1 VDHPEIEEM
10 ITEVIRPAAVIP
22 EAAARAILT
31 GMAVTSVYSDGVWLA
46 EPSRW
51 VRYDRPWTLPLD
63 QGRTN
68 RLGIIRVAYGMPT
81 KYEITIFQVAVTQ
94 AGIAAGLSPHDLAD
108 EALQFGGLT
117 LAACPRAV
125 VSEPPKPF
133 RY

>member
-1 VDHPEIEEM
+1 VEHPDVEEIV
-10 ITEVIRPAAVIP
+10 TQVIRPAAIIP

-31 GMAVTSVYSDGVWLA
+31 GMAVTSVYTDGLWLA

-51 VRYDRPWTLPLD
+51 IRYDRPWTQPLD

-94 AGIAAGLSPHDLAD
+94 AGIEAGFSAQSLAD

-117 LAACPRAV
+117 LAGCPRAP
-125 VSEPPKPF
+125 VSPPPKPF